1 MLETILNQNLPLYG
15 MAFLCFI
22 GVTGMLT
29 THLSYRRSM
38 RSTKEKIAGLK
49 ERWLEMWKTRDR
61 LLNRMNR
68 YVWYPSLLCT
78 GLLAL
83 AVFLNGQLPAGAGL
97 SLNYIYLG
105 AAIPIVL
112 LLFRQGLDFTYRE
125 ELLLHS
131 LRDYVE
137 QEKSRK
143 VRMEGWTASERTAGT
158 DREEVPVSA
167 DRRLEDAIQK
177 EAAIDHITESIRQT
191 AAAGSHFRNMLTPE
205 EEEIMRDIIREF
217 ME

>member
-1 MLETILNQNLPLYG
+1 MLETMMNQNLPLYG
-15 MAFLCFI
+15 MAFLCLI

-38 RSTKEKIAGLK
+38 RSTKEKTALLK

-61 LLNRMNR
+61 LLVRMNR

-78 GLLAL
+78 GVLILS
-83 AVFLNGQLPAGAGL
+83 VFLDGQIPAGAGL
-97 SLNYIYLG
+97 SFNYIYLG
-105 AAIPIVL
+105 AAIPVVL
-112 LLFRQGLDFTYRE
+112 MLFRQGLDFSYRE
-125 ELLLHS
+125 ELMLHS

-137 QEKSRK
+137 QEKSANT
-143 VRMEGWTASERTAGT
+143 RMEGWKAAEHMAGAS
-158 DREEVPVSA
+158 REEPTEKS
-167 DRRLEDAIQK
+167 RLEKAIRK

-191 AAAGSHFRNMLTPE
+191 AAAGSHFRNMLTAE

-217 ME
+217 MD